1 MTRDRR
7 PARTGAARSAGARGG
22 ALALVAVVLLAG
34 GVTAGMA
41 LAPQAEPQS
50 VRSATPPAAVPVSRQ
65 VFDDARKVKVTPV
78 VAEEGTLSVADQGKV
93 TRSVCAP
100 GAVIESGSS
109 PATVDDRPVVALA
122 TSIPLWRDLAP
133 TAKGDDVKALQVELS
148 RLGHKVSA
156 DGTYG
161 DATKVAVTKLFKA
174 AGVAKPTG
182 DLPVA
187 SVLWLPAASVT
198 VKACE
203 VPVGG
208 ATSEEAFATTAGT
221 LVSLGLSDT
230 LSNVTPGDR
239 VLRLG
244 ELSAP
249 VGEGGVVT
257 DPTFLEAVRGSMEF
271 AGWQRTEGS
280 EPLTLEYV
288 LAAPLDVSVVPPG
301 SLFALSGATGCVS
314 ADGTAYPV
322 TVVASSLGQTLV
334 TFDGLD
340 AAAAPTEV
348 ELTSQEEGQ
357 TCR

>member
-7 PARTGAARSAGARGG
+7 PARPRPAGSGAARAG
-22 ALALVAVVLLAG
+22 ALALAAVVLLAG

-41 LAPQAEPQS
+41 LAPQSEPQS

-65 VFDDARKVKVTPV
+65 AFDDSRRVTVDPV

-100 GAVIESGSS
+100 GAVIESGST
-109 PATVDDRPVVALA
+109 PVTVDDRPVLALA
-122 TSIPLWRDLAP
+122 TSIPLWRDL
-133 TAKGDDVKALQVELS
+133 TLTTRGDDVKALQTELA
-148 RLGHKVSA
+148 RLGHAVTA

-161 DATKVAVTKLFKA
+161 ASTKAAVTRLFKA

-182 DLPVA
+182 DLAVA
-187 SVLWLPAASVT
+187 SVLWLPAPSVT

-203 VPVGG
+203 TPVGV

-230 LSNVTPGDR
+230 LPNVTPGDR

-244 ELSAP
+244 EVSAP
-249 VGEGGVVT
+249 VDEGGVVT
-257 DPTFLEAVRGSMEF
+257 DPAFLEAVRGSVEF
-271 AGWQRTEGS
+271 AGWQRAEGS
-280 EPLTLEYV
+280 EPLTLQYV
-288 LAAPLDVSVVPPG
+288 LAAPLEVSVVPPG
-301 SLFALSGATGCVS
+301 ALFALDGPTGCVR
-314 ADGTAYPV
+314 ADGAAHPV
-322 TVVASSLGQTLV
+322 TVVASSLGQSLV

-340 AAAAPTEV
+340 AATAPTEV

-357 TCR
+357 SCR

>member
-1 MTRDRR
+1 
-7 PARTGAARSAGARGG
+7 
-22 ALALVAVVLLAG
+22 
-34 GVTAGMA
+34 MA
-41 LAPQAEPQS
+41 LAPQSEPQS
-50 VRSATPPAAVPVSRQ
+50 VRSATLPAAVPVSRQ
-65 VFDDARKVKVTPV
+65 VFDDARRVKVTPV
-78 VAEEGTLSVADQGKV
+78 VAEEGTLQVTDTGKV
-93 TRSVCAP
+93 TRSQCAP

-109 PATVDDRPVVALA
+109 PVTVDDRPVVALA

-133 TAKGDDVKALQVELS
+133 TAKGDDVKALQVELA
-148 RLGHKVSA
+148 RLGHKVA
-156 DGTYG
+156 TDGTYG
-161 DATKVAVTKLFKA
+161 DATKAAVTTLFKA

-187 SVLWLPAASVT
+187 SVLWLPAPSVT

-203 VPVGG
+203 VPVGA
-208 ATSEEAFATTAGT
+208 ATSAEAFATTAGT
-221 LVSLGLSDT
+221 LASLGLSDT
-230 LSNVTPGDR
+230 LTGVTPGDR

-244 ELSAP
+244 EVSAP
-249 VGEGGVVT
+249 VGEGGIVT
-257 DPTFLEAVRGSMEF
+257 DPAFLEAVRGSVEF

-301 SLFALSGATGCVS
+301 ALFALSGTAGCVS
-314 ADGTAYPV
+314 VDGTAFPV

-340 AAAAPTEV
+340 AATAPTEV
-348 ELTSQEEGQ
+348 DLTSQGEGQ

>member
-1 MTRDRR
+1 MARDRR
-7 PARTGAARSAGARGG
+7 PARTGGARPAGARTG
-22 ALALVAVVLLAG
+22 ALALAAVVLLAG

-65 VFDDARKVKVTPV
+65 AFDDSRRVKVTPV
-78 VAEEGTLSVADQGKV
+78 VAEEGTLSVEDQGKV

-109 PATVDDRPVVALA
+109 PVTVDDRPVVGLA

-133 TAKGDDVKALQVELS
+133 TAKGDDVKALQVELA
-148 RLGHKVSA
+148 RLGHTVRV

-187 SVLWLPAASVT
+187 SVLWLPAPSVT

-203 VPVGG
+203 TPVGG
-208 ATSEEAFATTAGT
+208 ATSEEAFATTSGT
-221 LVSLGLSDT
+221 LVSLGLADT
-230 LSNVTPGDR
+230 LTNVTPGDR
-239 VLRLG
+239 VVRLG
-244 ELSAP
+244 EASAQ
-249 VGEGGVVT
+249 VGEGGIVT
-257 DPTFLEAVRGSMEF
+257 DPAFLDAVRGSVEF
-271 AGWQRTEGS
+271 AAWQRTEGS

-288 LAAPLDVSVVPPG
+288 LASPLDVSVVPPG
-301 SLFALSGATGCVS
+301 ALFALDGPAGCVR
-314 ADGTAYPV
+314 ADGTAHPV

-340 AAAAPTEV
+340 ATTAPTEV
-348 ELTSQEEGQ
+348 ELTSQDVGQ
-357 TCR
+357 SCR

>member
-1 MTRDRR
+1 MTRERR
-7 PARTGAARSAGARGG
+7 PARPRSAGSGAARAGAFT
-22 ALALVAVVLLAG
+22 LAAVVLLAG

-41 LAPQAEPQS
+41 LAPESEPQS
-50 VRSATPPAAVPVSRQ
+50 VRSATPPPAVPVSGQ
-65 VFDDARKVKVTPV
+65 VFDDARRIKVTPV
-78 VAEEGTLSVADQGKV
+78 VAEEGTLQVTDTGKV
-93 TRSVCAP
+93 TRSQCAP

-109 PATVDDRPVVALA
+109 PVTVDDRPVLALA
-122 TSIPLWRDLAP
+122 TSIPLWRDLTP
-133 TAKGDDVKALQVELS
+133 TTKGDDVKALQVELA
-148 RLGHKVSA
+148 RLGHKVKA

-161 DATKVAVTKLFKA
+161 EATKVAVTKLFKT
-174 AGVAKPTG
+174 AGVPKPTG

-198 VKACE
+198 VKGCE
-203 VPVGG
+203 VPVG
-208 ATSEEAFATTAGT
+208 AKTSEEAFATTAGT
-221 LVSLGLSDT
+221 LASLGLSDT

-257 DPTFLEAVRGSMEF
+257 DPAFLEAVRGSMEF

-288 LAAPLDVSVVPPG
+288 LATPLDVSVVPPG
-301 SLFALSGATGCVS
+301 ALFALSGTTGCVR
-314 ADGTAYPV
+314 AEGTAHPV
-322 TVVASSLGQTLV
+322 TVIASSLGQTLV

-340 AAAAPTEV
+340 AASVPTEV
-348 ELTSQEEGQ
+348 ELTSQEEAPS
-357 TCR
+357 CR

>member
-7 PARTGAARSAGARGG
+7 PARPRPAGSGAARAG
-22 ALALVAVVLLAG
+22 ALALAAAVLLAG

-41 LAPQAEPQS
+41 LAPESEPQS

-65 VFDDARKVKVTPV
+65 VFDDARRVKVTPV
-78 VAEEGTLSVADQGKV
+78 VAEEGSLQVTDTGKV
-93 TRSVCAP
+93 TRSQCAP

-109 PATVDDRPVVALA
+109 PVTVDDRPVLALA

-133 TAKGDDVKALQVELS
+133 TAKGDDVEALQVELA
-148 RLGHKVSA
+148 RLGYRVST

-161 DATKVAVTKLFKA
+161 KATKAAVTALFKA
-174 AGVAKPTG
+174 AGVVKPTG
-182 DLPVA
+182 DLPAA

-203 VPVGG
+203 VPVGS
-208 ATSEEAFATTAGT
+208 ATSAEAFATTAGT
-221 LVSLGLSDT
+221 LVSLGLADT
-230 LSNVTPGDR
+230 LTTVTPGDR

-244 ELSAP
+244 EASAP

-257 DPTFLEAVRGSMEF
+257 DPAFLEAVRGSAEF

-288 LAAPLDVSVVPPG
+288 LAVPLDVSVVPPG
-301 SLFALSGATGCVS
+301 ALFALSGSAGCVS
-314 ADGTAYPV
+314 ADGTPHPV

-340 AAAAPTEV
+340 AASAPTEV
-348 ELTSQEEGQ
+348 ELTSQEAGQ

>member
-1 MTRDRR
+1 VTRDRR
-7 PARTGAARSAGARGG
+7 PARPRPAGSGAARAGALT
-22 ALALVAVVLLAG
+22 LAAVVLLAG

-41 LAPQAEPQS
+41 LAPESEPQS
-50 VRSATPPAAVPVSRQ
+50 VRSATPPSAVPVSRQ
-65 VFDDARKVKVTPV
+65 VFDDSRRVKVTPV
-78 VAEEGTLSVADQGKV
+78 VAEEGTLQVADTGKV
-93 TRSVCAP
+93 TRSQCAP

-109 PATVDDRPVVALA
+109 PVTVDDRPVLALA
-122 TSIPLWRDLAP
+122 TSIPMWRDLAP
-133 TAKGDDVKALQVELS
+133 TAKGDDVKALQVELA
-148 RLGHKVSA
+148 RLGHTVKA

-161 DATKVAVTKLFKA
+161 SSTKAAVTKLFKA

-182 DLPVA
+182 DLSVA
-187 SVLWLPAASVT
+187 SVLWLPAPSVA

-203 VPVGG
+203 VPVGA
-208 ATSEEAFATTAGT
+208 ATSAEAFATTAGT

-244 ELSAP
+244 DLTAP

-257 DPTFLEAVRGSMEF
+257 DAAFLEAVRGSMEF

-288 LAAPLDVSVVPPG
+288 LAAPLEVSVVPPG
-301 SLFALSGATGCVS
+301 ALFALSGATGCVS
-314 ADGTAYPV
+314 AAGTSHPV
-322 TVVASSLGQTLV
+322 TIIASSLGQTLV

-340 AAAAPTEV
+340 AAAAPTAV
-348 ELTSQEEGQ
+348 DLTSQEEGQ